1 MLVFLDLEMPVM
13 DGYGVLRHM
22 EEQGIRPSKIV
33 ITGSKAGLN
42 SERRI
47 IGKKIGIAYSHPE
60 DIIYLPKPI
69 DLDELNQTASE
80 ALGIPLGD

>member
-22 EEQGIRPSKIV
+22 EKQGIRPSKIV
-33 ITGSKAGLN
+33 ITGSRAGLN
-42 SERRI
+42 SERGI
-47 IGKKIGIAYSHPE
+47 IGQKVRGAYSHPE
-60 DIIYLPKPI
+60 DIVYLPKPVSVE
-69 DLDELNQTASE
+69 ELTQAASE